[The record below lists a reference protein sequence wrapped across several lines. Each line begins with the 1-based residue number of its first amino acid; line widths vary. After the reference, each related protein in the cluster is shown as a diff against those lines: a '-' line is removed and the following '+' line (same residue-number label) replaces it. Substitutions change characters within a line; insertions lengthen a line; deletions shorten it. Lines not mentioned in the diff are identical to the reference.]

1 MHYIPYMV
9 NTTFNACDI
18 LDNATKNW
26 FAKFMFSWI
35 QPHSNF
41 DHPCPYS
48 VRVLSFFWVVSANIV
63 KEWNYRYFN
72 SVLCIAM
79 LESVLSLLGEQS
91 LVPNTIPSISLLECR
106 MYNFIVVISNHSF
119 FISQGHIYI
128 KRLEPFADNI
138 PGFISVGDYRLDL
151 HWYEKTLKKW
161 VGTVRGYGTMTVK
174 PFITQDME

>member
-1 MHYIPYMV
+1 
-9 NTTFNACDI
+9 
-18 LDNATKNW
+18 
-26 FAKFMFSWI
+26 
-35 QPHSNF
+35 
-41 DHPCPYS
+41 
-48 VRVLSFFWVVSANIV
+48 
-63 KEWNYRYFN
+63 
-72 SVLCIAM
+72 
-79 LESVLSLLGEQS
+79 
-91 LVPNTIPSISLLECR
+91 
-106 MYNFIVVISNHSF
+106 MYNLIVVISNHSF

>member
-1 MHYIPYMV
+1 MTSVTGDYRNILRLCKIECEFIDTLMANYSCKIKALSRIRTAIYLELNLKRSITDVLVNMQIFKKNSMHYIPYMV

-48 VRVLSFFWVVSANIV
+48 
-63 KEWNYRYFN
+63 
-72 SVLCIAM
+72 
-79 LESVLSLLGEQS
+79 
-91 LVPNTIPSISLLECR
+91 
-106 MYNFIVVISNHSF
+106 
-119 FISQGHIYI
+119 GHIYI